1 MVLRCATAM
10 VVDGNTF
17 NEIDWWVYD
26 IFTDDKFSSN
36 VNGLA
41 ITRNTLNQGQK
52 VYSLAVD
59 PLASKLVI
67 DANRIRFT
75 GPIFANYADGS
86 TSPNLAD
93 WRRRTGMDL
102 ATTTY

>member
-1 MVLRCATAM
+1 M
-10 VVDGNTF
+10 
-17 NEIDWWVYD
+17 
-26 IFTDDKFSSN
+26 
-36 VNGLA
+36 
-41 ITRNTLNQGQK
+41 
-52 VYSLAVD
+52 D

-86 TSPNLAD
+86 TSPNLED